1 MSRLYALVFLCS
13 QLSHGAVLISPSVP
27 FQPKSAV
34 TLPDHMEKMLSTS
47 ESRARLHPLVARLV
61 QEFSCPSPGH
71 VPSDPE
77 QPRQGCLR
85 ELKRQREYS
94 AVRTK
99 SANQAKELLLK
110 QLKLDNTALNPVLR
124 TGSQLEA
131 PLQSSI
137 LKRRALSRA
146 SKEPNSA

>member
-1 MSRLYALVFLCS
+1 MAYTQVFFPLRLSRLFNCFVGLF
-13 QLSHGAVLISPSVP
+13 SPYRRNPVP
-27 FQPKSAV
+27 W
-34 TLPDHMEKMLSTS
+34 LPDNNMLKMIGTS
-47 ESRARLHPLVARLV
+47 ESRVPLHPLVARLV
-61 QEFSCPSPGH
+61 QEYSCPSPGH
-71 VPSDPE
+71 VPRDPE

-94 AVRTK
+94 AVRAK

-124 TGSQLEA
+124 TESQLEA

-137 LKRRALSRA
+137 LQRRALSRLP
-146 SKEPNSA
+146 KEPYSA